1 VVDYLGD
8 VPWDEDEAAKA
19 WYARVK
25 SRPSFRSLLA
35 DTHAGIPPSKTY
47 ADLDF

>member
-1 VVDYLGD
+1 M
-8 VPWDEDEAAKA
+8 DEDAHAKA
-19 WYARVK
+19 WYQRVK

-35 DTHAGIPPSKTY
+35 DKMPGLPPSRIY